1 MKKTKFIGFLA
12 FLAAGLAAASCSLT
26 GEEDEDPVSGELTIS
41 LSKDI
46 IKANGE
52 DFSVIQVRK
61 GEELLT
67 EGVTVY
73 DAKTNLPLDL
83 PEMKFTTTTP
93 GEYSFWAAYGTEHT
107 GTVTLNAIDFDVPE
121 LPEDND
127 PSALSFN
134 KKLLI
139 TQFTG
144 TGCGYCPFMINIIK
158 KVISDPAYA
167 DRLELSV
174 AHTFNSNDPAFLSAP
189 LDQAMAVS
197 GYPTVVFDMHTQFNN
212 YNSETGFRKA
222 FDDVYSR
229 SEAKAGISVSSYM
242 EGNTLVL
249 NAAVKAAEAGE
260 YRVGAWVLEDGIK
273 ANQANNGA
281 KPEAGVDFNVHNKC
295 IRVADSRVSS
305 NNYTGHSV
313 GELATGGV
321 GKHVF
326 IIKLED
332 KWVREN
338 LSLVVFVSSK
348 DKKGFSVTNAISCKI
363 GDKVPYSYSK

>member
-12 FLAAGLAAASCSLT
+12 FFAAGFASVSCSLT
-26 GEEDEDPVSGELTIS
+26 GDDGEDPVSEELTIS
-41 LSKDI
+41 LSKDVI
-46 IKANGE
+46 RANGE
-52 DFSVIQVRK
+52 DFSIIQVMK
-61 GEELLT
+61 GDALLT
-67 EGVTVY
+67 EGVTIY

-83 PEMKFTTTTP
+83 PEMKFTTTTS

-107 GTVTLNAIDFDVPE
+107 SIVILNAIDFAVPE
-121 LPEDND
+121 LPEDSN
-127 PSALSFN
+127 PSSLSFN

-144 TGCGYCPFMINIIK
+144 TGCGWCPFMINIIK
-158 KVISDPAYA
+158 KVSSDPSYS

-189 LDQAMAVS
+189 LDQAMSVS

-222 FDDVYSR
+222 FDDVYNR
-229 SEAKAGISVSSYM
+229 SETKAGISVSSYM

-249 NAAVKAAEAGE
+249 NAAVKAAVAGE
-260 YRVGAWVLEDGIK
+260 FRVGAWVLEDGVK

-281 KPEAGVDFNVHNKC
+281 KPEAGVDFNLHNKC
-295 IRVADSRVSS
+295 IRLADSRVSS

-313 GELATGGV
+313 GELAAGEV

-332 KWVREN
+332 KWVKEN
-338 LSLVVFVSSK
+338 LSLVVFVTSK